1 MKIGIGK
8 ILGAVVVVLVIVP
21 VIVTVLAVR
30 SRDPTSS
37 PRLQARHGA
46 ASTAT
51 CAAPAARPPLVG
63 VAPGPP
69 WGRNLAI
76 FTRATGVRPQIVV
89 QYLSFGA
96 PYDPAVAC
104 HLARAGGEL
113 LVQWDPMRV
122 SLQQIANGGWDRY
135 ITRFARDVRAARVP
149 IVLSFGHE
157 MNGDWYPWGYTQAS
171 PGTFIAAWRHL
182 HRLFAAA
189 GAGNVTWCWDVNHWD
204 PAAVGQAVNYGI
216 APAQQWWPGARYVNW
231 IGLDAYYETP
241 ADTFGSLF
249 RYSLKA
255 LHRIAPKPVLIAE
268 TAAAAGPL
276 QARQIRSLFS
286 GLRRAHIIGAVWFD
300 WNGREIWRLEGHPAA
315 IAAFRAGAKSL
326 HDS

>member
-96 PYDPAVAC
+96 PYDPAVA
-104 HLARAGGEL
+104 
-113 LVQWDPMRV
+113 
-122 SLQQIANGGWDRY
+122 
-135 ITRFARDVRAARVP
+135 
-149 IVLSFGHE
+149 
-157 MNGDWYPWGYTQAS
+157 
-171 PGTFIAAWRHL
+171 
-182 HRLFAAA
+182 
-189 GAGNVTWCWDVNHWD
+189 
-204 PAAVGQAVNYGI
+204 
-216 APAQQWWPGARYVNW
+216 
-231 IGLDAYYETP
+231 
-241 ADTFGSLF
+241 
-249 RYSLKA
+249 
-255 LHRIAPKPVLIAE
+255 
-268 TAAAAGPL
+268 
-276 QARQIRSLFS
+276 
-286 GLRRAHIIGAVWFD
+286 
-300 WNGREIWRLEGHPAA
+300 
-315 IAAFRAGAKSL
+315 
-326 HDS
+326 